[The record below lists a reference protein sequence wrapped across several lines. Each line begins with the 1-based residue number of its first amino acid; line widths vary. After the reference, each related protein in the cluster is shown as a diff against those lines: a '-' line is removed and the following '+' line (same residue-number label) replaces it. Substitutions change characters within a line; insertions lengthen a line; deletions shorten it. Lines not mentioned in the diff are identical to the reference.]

1 MTIWTPSGEHEV
13 PRDSGGDPRAAPPD
27 QTSDVHASRP
37 KSGDQTAGPP
47 PGQPEMDPQMQQ
59 EMEQQLAEIRQRILQ
74 TPIEAMLAQHFVG
87 LYEIA
92 AIHMSAEVPNLHS
105 ARLAIN
111 AMDGILS
118 ATEGELGDAEESMQ
132 SMLHQLRMAF
142 VSASQNS
149 DGTGETAD
157 GAPDAAGAD
166 DPAPAKDPAGAD
178 PAPPT
183 SDT

>member
-13 PRDSGGDPRAAPPD
+13 PREAGDASGAAESAPRTAPPNQPAGEAGD
-27 QTSDVHASRP
+27 RP
-37 KSGDQTAGPP
+37 EGQPT
-47 PGQPEMDPQMQQ
+47 GQPEMDPQMQQ
-59 EMEQQLAEIRQRILQ
+59 QMEQQLAEIRERILQ

-92 AIHMSAEVPNLHS
+92 AIHMSAESPNLHS

-132 SMLHQLRMAF
+132 SMLHQLRLAY
-142 VSASQNS
+142 VSASQDS
-149 DGTGETAD
+149 GEP
-157 GAPDAAGAD
+157 GDA
-166 DPAPAKDPAGAD
+166 AD
-178 PAPPT
+178 PAAAEPESPA

>member
-13 PRDSGGDPRAAPPD
+13 PRDGAADAGAGSAPQPNGQPSGP
-27 QTSDVHASRP
+27 AS
-37 KSGDQTAGPP
+37 GQAAGPP
-47 PGQPEMDPQMQQ
+47 AGQAAGPAPSQPEMDPQMQQ

-92 AIHMSAEVPNLHS
+92 AIHMSAETPNLHS

-149 DGTGETAD
+149 DEPAADTA
-157 GAPDAAGAD
+157 AAD
-166 DPAPAKDPAGAD
+166 TAPADA
-178 PAPPT
+178 PT